1 MPAKICVAT
10 SRILTLIVVGLLA
23 LPSSGCQ
30 MGRKWF
36 QMDSNSQTPYFGL
49 ELTPRSTSLV
59 VPSTKSEGAPRV
71 DGKAFADLTKG
82 QSSPTAE
89 SAPIKLPRISLFP
102 AGERAEDVSLTG
114 PQSVFSR

>member
-1 MPAKICVAT
+1 MPVKLPCAAFRIHALVVA
-10 SRILTLIVVGLLA
+10 GLLA

-59 VPSTKSEGAPRV
+59 VPSTKTEGAPRV

-82 QSSPTAE
+82 QSSPSSE
-89 SAPIKLPRISLFP
+89 STPIKLPRISLFP
-102 AGERAEDVSLTG
+102 AGERVEDVSLTG
-114 PQSVFSR
+114 PQPVFSR

>member
-1 MPAKICVAT
+1 MPVKHPRAAFRIHALVVA
-10 SRILTLIVVGLLA
+10 GLLVLA
-23 LPSSGCQ
+23 SSGCQ

-36 QMDSNSQTPYFGL
+36 QIDSNSQTPYFGL
-49 ELTPRSTSLV
+49 ELMPRSTSLV
-59 VPSTKSEGAPRV
+59 VPSTTAEGAPRV

-114 PQSVFSR
+114 PQPVFSR